1 MTDKANGEAVGQSVK
16 IYWKGQVPSLFFFL
30 QAYLPLLSEINV
42 QKRNALI
49 FQSCSKLQ
57 TIITTLMDPVVIDSK
72 LLQDE
77 LLSQSN
83 LKAVDPDTYGS
94 EGELRFMGK
103 EFNDY
108 WREVQ
113 DNSDLTILE
122 QKKVL
127 LNCQAY
133 ITEVAKSLHVRFPER
148 FYC

>member
-1 MTDKANGEAVGQSVK
+1 
-16 IYWKGQVPSLFFFL
+16 
-30 QAYLPLLSEINV
+30 
-42 QKRNALI
+42 
-49 FQSCSKLQ
+49 
-57 TIITTLMDPVVIDSK
+57 MDPVVIDSK